1 MGSEAPTTMTCDFSV
16 VWEAVNN
23 DHGQDP
29 SATLAA
35 FASGER
41 VAKSL
46 LQPLTGYA

>member
-1 MGSEAPTTMTCDFSV
+1 MGSEAPTTMTCDFSA
-16 VWEAVNN
+16 VWEAAN

-41 VAKSL
+41 LAKSL
-46 LQPLTGYA
+46 LQPLTSYA

>member
-1 MGSEAPTTMTCDFSV
+1 MGSEAPTTMTCDFCT
-16 VWEAVNN
+16 VWEAAN

-41 VAKSL
+41 LAKSP
-46 LQPLTGYA
+46 LQPLTSYA